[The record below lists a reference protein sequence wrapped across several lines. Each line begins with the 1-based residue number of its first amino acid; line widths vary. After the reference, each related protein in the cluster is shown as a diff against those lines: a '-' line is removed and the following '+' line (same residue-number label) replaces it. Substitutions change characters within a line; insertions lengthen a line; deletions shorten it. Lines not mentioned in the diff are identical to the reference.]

1 MSTVSMTLIIKGI
14 FGNKEKP
21 GSCLIGRSSEA
32 IFKIFIDRNQ
42 IHPVEKRN
50 EYECDNELSDDK
62 SQYHLQ
68 VGEAAGLY
76 HTRYGYKRN
85 SGDSGTNHGKGDNIP
100 CRFAVADEEAFVIRF
115 MSCYIGDSERIIKYA
130 MIVIDKII
138 GLISV
143 A

>member
-1 MSTVSMTLIIKGI
+1 MSNCKVRHTKKSRTAAPSI

-115 MSCYIGDSERIIKYA
+115 MSCYIGDSEKDHKVCYDSNR
-130 MIVIDKII
+130 
-138 GLISV
+138 
-143 A
+143 